1 MLQISRQTEYGVLA
15 LLDLASFPPGSRL
28 QTSDIAQRQAI
39 PESYLIKIVNR
50 LAQVELLQ
58 TYRGS
63 DGGVALAR
71 PAEKI
76 SLLEIIQALEGKIN
90 LNICSREPTLCQNS
104 DQCLACPMWLGLQNV
119 FDQYLESLKLS
130 DLIRP
135 STPVVS

>member
-63 DGGVALAR
+63 EGGVALAR

-76 SLLEIIQALEGKIN
+76 SMLEIIQALEGKIN
-90 LNICSREPTLCQNS
+90 LNACSREPAHCKIS
-104 DQCLACPMWLGLQNV
+104 DQCPAYPMWVGLQNV

-135 STPVVS
+135 STPVVR

>member
-63 DGGVALAR
+63 EGGVALAR

-76 SLLEIIQALEGKIN
+76 SVLEIIQALEGKVN
-90 LNICSREPTLCQNS
+90 LNICSREPAHCKNS
-104 DQCLACPMWLGLQNV
+104 DQCPACPMWVGLQNV

-130 DLIRP
+130 DITRP
-135 STPVVS
+135 PSQY

>member
-28 QTSDIAQRQAI
+28 QTSDVAQRQAI

-58 TYRGS
+58 TYRGTE
-63 DGGVALAR
+63 GGIALAR

-76 SLLEIIQALEGKIN
+76 SMLEIVQALEGKVN
-90 LNICSREPTLCQNS
+90 LNICSHEPAHCKFSAQCQAHS
-104 DQCLACPMWLGLQNV
+104 IWFGLQNV
-119 FDQYLESLKLS
+119 FDQYLESIKLS

-135 STPVVS
+135 PTPI

>member
-1 MLQISRQTEYGVLA
+1 MLQISRQTEYGVRA

-58 TYRGS
+58 TYRGNE
-63 DGGVALAR
+63 GGIALAR

-76 SLLEIIQALEGKIN
+76 SMLEIVQALEGKIN
-90 LNICSREPTLCQNS
+90 LNICSRDPAYCELS
-104 DQCLACPMWLGLQNV
+104 DQCLVYPMWVDLQNI

-130 DLIRP
+130 DLLRP
-135 STPVVS
+135 QSPVVS

>member
-28 QTSDIAQRQAI
+28 QTSDVAQRQAI

-58 TYRGS
+58 TYRGTE
-63 DGGVALAR
+63 GGIALAR

-76 SLLEIIQALEGKIN
+76 SMLEIVQALEGKVN
-90 LNICSREPTLCQNS
+90 LNICSQEPAHCKFSAQCQAHS
-104 DQCLACPMWLGLQNV
+104 IWFGLQNV
-119 FDQYLESLKLS
+119 FDQYLESIKLS

-135 STPVVS
+135 PTPI

>member
-1 MLQISRQTEYGVLA
+1 MLQISRQTEYGVRA

-28 QTSDIAQRQAI
+28 QTNDIAQRQAI
-39 PESYLIKIVNR
+39 PESYLTKIVNR

-58 TYRGS
+58 TYRGNE
-63 DGGVALAR
+63 GGIALAR

-76 SLLEIIQALEGKIN
+76 SMLEVVQALEGKVN
-90 LNICSREPTLCQNS
+90 LNICSRDSVHCQLS
-104 DQCLACPMWLGLQNV
+104 DQCLAYPMWVDLQNI

-135 STPVVS
+135 PSSITS

>member
-1 MLQISRQTEYGVLA
+1 MLQISRQTEYGVRA

-63 DGGVALAR
+63 EGGIALAR
-71 PAEKI
+71 PAEQI
-76 SLLEIIQALEGKIN
+76 SMLEVIQALEGKIN
-90 LNICSREPTLCQNS
+90 LNVCSREPAHCDISN
-104 DQCLACPMWLGLQNV
+104 QCLARPMWTGLQNV

-130 DLIRP
+130 DVIRINRN
-135 STPVVS
+135 

>member
-50 LAQVELLQ
+50 LAQVEL
-58 TYRGS
+58 
-63 DGGVALAR
+63 LAR

>member
-1 MLQISRQTEYGVLA
+1 MLQISRQTEYGVRA

-39 PESYLIKIVNR
+39 PESYLTKIVNR

-63 DGGVALAR
+63 EGGIVLAR

-76 SLLEIIQALEGKIN
+76 SMLEIIQALEGKIN
-90 LNICSREPTLCQNS
+90 LNICSREPAHCQRA
-104 DQCLACPMWLGLQNV
+104 DECPACPMWVGLQNV

-130 DLIRP
+130 DIIRP
-135 STPVVS
+135 STPIVS